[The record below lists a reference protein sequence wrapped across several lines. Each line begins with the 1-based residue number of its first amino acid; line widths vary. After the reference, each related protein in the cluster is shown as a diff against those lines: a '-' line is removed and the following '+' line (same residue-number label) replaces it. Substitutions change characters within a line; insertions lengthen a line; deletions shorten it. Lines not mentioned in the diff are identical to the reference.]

1 MQIIRAPWV
10 DPQQQAAVERCCAD
24 VRALLATTPLH
35 TPEVTAFLATV
46 TIAYSRRMVG
56 TAGTANLRTQRI
68 TLNARLLA
76 QHPEALQPT
85 FLHEL
90 AHLLTYKFHKHHGH
104 GRPWQI
110 MMLQLGQAPQ
120 RCHRLDVSGLRR
132 SRKRPKSLQQ
142 RASRALARLIF
153 LETTRRLRAAL
164 DGED

>member
-1 MQIIRAPWV
+1 MQLIDAAWV
-10 DPQQQAAVERCCAD
+10 DPQQRAQVTQSCAAARQ
-24 VRALLATTPLH
+24 LLATTPLH
-35 TPEVTAFLATV
+35 TPEVMAFLDTV
-46 TIAYSRRMVG
+46 TIGFSRRMVG

-85 FLHEL
+85 LIHEL
-90 AHLLTYKFHKHHGH
+90 AHLLTYKLHKHHGH

-110 MMLQLGQAPQ
+110 VMLQLGQAPQ
-120 RCHRLDVSGLRR
+120 RCHRMDVSGLRR

-142 RASRALARLIF
+142 RASRALSRLIF
-153 LETTRRLRAAL
+153 METTRRLRAAL

>member
-10 DPQQQAAVERCCAD
+10 DPLQHSAVMQACTTAQ
-24 VRALLATTPLH
+24 ALVARTALH
-35 TPEVTAFLATV
+35 TPEVEAFLATV
-46 TIAYSRRMVG
+46 TVAYSRRMVG

-76 QHPEALQPT
+76 QHPDALQPT

-90 AHLLTYKFHKHHGH
+90 AHLLAYRLHKHHGH

-110 MMLQLGQAPQ
+110 VMLQLGQAPQ

-132 SRKRPKSLQQ
+132 SRKRPKTLQQ
-142 RASRALARLIF
+142 RASRALSRLIF

>member
-1 MQIIRAPWV
+1 MRIIRADWV
-10 DPQQQAAVERCCAD
+10 APAQHDAVKQACAAAQ
-24 VRALLATTPLH
+24 ALVAKTPLG

-46 TIAYSRRMVG
+46 TVAYSRRMVG

-85 FLHEL
+85 LIHEL
-90 AHLLTYKFHKHHGH
+90 AHLLTYHLHKHHGH

-110 MMLQLGQAPQ
+110 VMLQLGQAPQ

-132 SRKRPKSLQQ
+132 GRQRPKSLQQ
-142 RASRALARLIF
+142 RAARALSRLIF